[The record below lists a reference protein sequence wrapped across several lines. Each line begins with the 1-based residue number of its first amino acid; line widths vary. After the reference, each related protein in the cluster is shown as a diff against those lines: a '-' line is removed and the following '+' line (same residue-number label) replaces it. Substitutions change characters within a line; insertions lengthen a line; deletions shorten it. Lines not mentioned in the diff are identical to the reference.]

1 MIQSAAILIWAITI
15 AGIAVVPSLASA
27 GEANCGWFGF
37 DAGAQAEILDY
48 RYGSSGLRGTYS
60 EPGNPVPRE
69 VGFFDADLLGKGDKL
84 FVRWKNKATGKDFRE
99 YVVLKGHL
107 PDHDQT
113 TCTLFFA
120 IKQDQL
126 YVFVITQ
133 ELRPRD
139 FPIVD
144 TNPQPIVTDVVKV
157 YIVYPY
163 GKSGVD

>member
-1 MIQSAAILIWAITI
+1 MP
-15 AGIAVVPSLASA
+15 GLASA

-37 DAGAQAEILDY
+37 DAGPQAEILDY
-48 RYGSSGLRGTYS
+48 KYGSSRLRGTYA

-69 VGFFDADLLGKGDKL
+69 VGFFDAGLLGKGDKL
-84 FVRWKNKATGKDFRE
+84 FVRWKNKATGKKFGE
-99 YVVLKGHL
+99 SVVLKGHL
-107 PDHDQT
+107 PDHNQT
-113 TCTLFFA
+113 TCTLFFS

-133 ELRPRD
+133 DLRPPD

-144 TNPQPIVTDVVKV
+144 TNPEPIVTDAVKV

-163 GKSGVD
+163 GKNRVD